1 MLSWDDYTEEQPNK
15 SFAQPTAPQTPVE
28 TDPAPSAKE
37 LDLELKQQE
46 VQQKEVQVE
55 AAVTPTAEPQA
66 LETKATESNTESSNN
81 SPNNSS
87 NNSSD
92 VIAAAKKALEELDP
106 APGIAELEMGA
117 ARVEVDDKAMIN
129 CRADLNQLVP
139 FKYDWAWQKYLDGCA
154 NHWMPQEVNMT
165 ADIALWKSS
174 DVLSDDERRI
184 VMRSLGYFSTA
195 DSLVAN
201 NLVLAVYRLITNP
214 ECRQY
219 ILRQAFEEAIHTHAY
234 QYCIE
239 SLGID
244 EGEVFNMYRELPS
257 VANKA
262 AWSLK
267 HTQSLSDPSFTT
279 GTLEEDQELL
289 RNLIA
294 FYVVTE
300 GIFFYCG
307 FSQILSMGRRN
318 KMTGVAE
325 QFQYILR
332 DESMHLNFGIDVI
345 NQIKLENPKLW
356 TEEFKQEVIQMI
368 VEGAELEVQ
377 FGRDSMPRGVLG
389 MNAAMMEEYLHFIAN
404 RRLAQIGLPEQYP
417 GAQNPFPWMSEIMD
431 LRKEKNFFETR
442 VIEYQT
448 GGALSW

>member
-1 MLSWDDYTEEQPNK
+1 
-15 SFAQPTAPQTPVE
+15 
-28 TDPAPSAKE
+28 
-37 LDLELKQQE
+37 
-46 VQQKEVQVE
+46 
-55 AAVTPTAEPQA
+55 
-66 LETKATESNTESSNN
+66 
-81 SPNNSS
+81 
-87 NNSSD
+87 
-92 VIAAAKKALEELDP
+92 
-106 APGIAELEMGA
+106 
-117 ARVEVDDKAMIN
+117 
-129 CRADLNQLVP
+129 
-139 FKYDWAWQKYLDGCA
+139 
-154 NHWMPQEVNMT
+154 
-165 ADIALWKSS
+165 
-174 DVLSDDERRI
+174 
-184 VMRSLGYFSTA
+184 MRSLGYFSTA

-201 NLVLAVYRLITNP
+201 NLVLAIYRLITNP

-219 ILRQAFEEAIHTHAY
+219 ILRQSFEEAIHTHAY

-239 SLGID
+239 SLGMD
-244 EGEVFNMYRELPS
+244 EGEIFNMYRELPS

-262 AWSLK
+262 SWSLK
-267 HTQSLSDPSFTT
+267 HTQTLGDPTFTT
-279 GTLEEDQELL
+279 GTPETDQELL
-289 RNLIA
+289 RNLVA

-345 NQIKLENPKLW
+345 NQIKLENPHLW
-356 TEEFKQEVIQMI
+356 TAEFQQEVIQMI
-368 VEGAELEVQ
+368 LEGTELEIQ
-377 FGRDSMPRGVLG
+377 YARDSMPRGVLG

-404 RRLAQIGLPEQYP
+404 RRCSQVGLKEQFP

-448 GGALSW
+448 GGALSWD